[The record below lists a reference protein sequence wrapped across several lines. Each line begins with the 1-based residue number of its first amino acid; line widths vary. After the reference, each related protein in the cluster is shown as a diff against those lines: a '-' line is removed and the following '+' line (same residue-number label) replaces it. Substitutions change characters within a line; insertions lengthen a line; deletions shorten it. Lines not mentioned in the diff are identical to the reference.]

1 MESCQPGGEEAA
13 FLLPFLVAAYLPDES
28 GEWAPSVMPTF
39 CPKGAGAAACSVGFD
54 HHRQRKTGPCIPVAV
69 LKCATHE
76 GRFTLY
82 PCGHVPY
89 GRTAVAPVGLD
100 GKALLTPAASDAAEE
115 PEPRAQWQETRFSAV
130 LDAARGK
137 AWPREGPGACW
148 TTQLQRLEELAVLLG
163 LTGACSSAEGEQLA
177 RLLGLPRLSL
187 LDEAH
192 RLAQAQDFE
201 ERGGILIATLE
212 RASQDRCILER
223 VLACGAL
230 TGLWRPVHLWQAAPA
245 PACPQRMVFPG
256 RGMPSG

>member
-1 MESCQPGGEEAA
+1 MESCQPGGEEAG

-54 HHRQRKTGPCIPVAV
+54 HHRPRKTGPCIPVAV

-89 GRTAVAPVGLD
+89 GREAVAPVGLD
-100 GKALLTPAASDAAEE
+100 GKALTMATAAPGEAAEE
-115 PEPRAQWQETRFSAV
+115 PYAPWRQTRFAAV
-130 LDAARGK
+130 LDAAQDK
-137 AWPREGPGACW
+137 AWPRDGPGPHW
-148 TTQLQRLEELAVLLG
+148 PMQLLRLEELASLLG
-163 LTGACSSAEGEQLA
+163 LAPTPDGASGEKFA
-177 RLLGLPRLSL
+177 RLLDLSHLSL
-187 LDEAH
+187 LDTAN
-192 RLAQAQDFE
+192 RLARAHGFE
-201 ERGGILIATLE
+201 ERGGVLVAALE
-212 RASQDRCILER
+212 RASTGRCVLER

-230 TGLWRPVHLWQAAPA
+230 AGLWRPVHLWRATPGQ
-245 PACPQRMVFPG
+245 PQRTVFPG